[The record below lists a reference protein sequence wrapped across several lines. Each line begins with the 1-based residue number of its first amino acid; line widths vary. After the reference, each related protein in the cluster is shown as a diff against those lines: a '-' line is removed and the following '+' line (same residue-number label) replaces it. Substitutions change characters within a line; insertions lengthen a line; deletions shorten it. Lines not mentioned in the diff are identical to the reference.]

1 MNMDKDKK
9 KKKGF
14 FSKAKEEIGAGL
26 AQVVDDIHYIAGTK
40 RGKEI
45 EKSLDEK
52 YPYRTKGYKNGGM
65 AGKKEKMHRMP
76 DGTMMKDSAHKGQSP
91 KKMSMG
97 GAVTG
102 TTRGV
107 GKARK
112 QTYRIC

>member
-14 FSKAKEEIGAGL
+14 FSKAKEEIKAGL
-26 AQVVDDIHYIAGTK
+26 TQVVDDIHYIAGTK
-40 RGKEI
+40 GGKEI

-52 YPYRTKGYKNGGM
+52 YPYRTKKYKNGGM
-65 AGKKEKMHRMP
+65 V
-76 DGTMMKDSAHKGQSP
+76 KDSS
-91 KKMSMG
+91 
-97 GAVTG
+97 TG

>member
-1 MNMDKDKK
+1 MDKDKK

-52 YPYRTKGYKNGGM
+52 YPYRTKGYKTAAWRAKKKKCTVCLM
-65 AGKKEKMHRMP
+65 A
-76 DGTMMKDSAHKGQSP
+76 Q
-91 KKMSMG
+91 
-97 GAVTG
+97 
-102 TTRGV
+102 
-107 GKARK
+107 
-112 QTYRIC
+112 